1 MSLEVQQNVW
11 FASMLIF
18 RTKRSRTL
26 ISVLLLVW
34 MTAISAPRYASAQAA
49 NNASPRKTWATL
61 QVDKAQ
67 QSKNERNAR
76 NILRNPREPVN
87 AENTEIL
94 ENYLRRYFFARMT
107 VEGNLSELPQYR
119 LETRERCGWTGTKD
133 TSDAGEEMNRIT
145 SSVMHALCN
154 GVFDATVTGGDQQ
167 SVIVIQESVRDSNNQ
182 LRVVRTMADLKS
194 ADRIFNLTGDLI
206 ERNEIT
212 ELAPSTIDFHPAVKL
227 NAMLVLGDLNDKQ
240 PRKGRPET
248 AEPRLNTQM
257 DLIAYLESPEILTD
271 TLLVGA
277 LTGMQRHT
285 HESLDSEQKKRIAKV
300 VLKLVNP
307 QIVSGRNPAAGLWIR
322 RQAIDILGQ
331 LALPNTENFLLKVIE
346 AGNEPVLLRIAAVE
360 AIGQLKLKG
369 LTPATISRFGAGL
382 AQLAADACWEELA
395 AARSPR
401 SSFSPDRLRMRLMA
415 VQSALLGSGEDSGNG
430 LMAIAPAEEGKSLEQ
445 LVDTLK
451 TVDGQIQ
458 TLTVS
463 SDRKRIE
470 DVVRDGAEKFIRLT
484 EAYQEV

>member
-1 MSLEVQQNVW
+1 
-11 FASMLIF
+11 
-18 RTKRSRTL
+18 
-26 ISVLLLVW
+26 
-34 MTAISAPRYASAQAA
+34 MTAVSAPRYSSAQAA
-49 NNASPRKTWATL
+49 KNASPRKTWATL
-61 QVDKAQ
+61 EVDKAQ
-67 QSKNERNAR
+67 QSKNERNVR
-76 NILRNPREPVN
+76 NILRKPTVLINE
-87 AENTEIL
+87 ENTEIL
-94 ENYLRRYFFARMT
+94 EKYLRRYFFARMT
-107 VEGNLSELPQYR
+107 PEGNLSELPQYR
-119 LETRERCGWTGTKD
+119 LETRERCGWTGSKD

-154 GVFDATVTGGDQQ
+154 GVLDATVTGGDQQ
-167 SVIVIQESVRDSNNQ
+167 SVIVIQESIRDSNNQ
-182 LRVVRTMADLKS
+182 LRVVRTVGDLKS
-194 ADRIFNLTGDLI
+194 GDRIFNLAGDLI
-206 ERNEIT
+206 ERSEIT
-212 ELAPSTIDFHPAVKL
+212 ELAPSATDFHPAVKL

-257 DLIAYLESPEILTD
+257 DLIAYLESPGILSD

-277 LTGMQRHT
+277 LTGMQRHA

-307 QIVSGRNPAAGLWIR
+307 QMVSGRNPAAGLWIR

-331 LALPNTENFLLKVIE
+331 LALPKTENFLLKVIE
-346 AGNEPVLLRIAAVE
+346 AENEPVPLRIAAVE
-360 AIGQLKLKG
+360 AVGQLKLDG
-369 LTPATISRFGAGL
+369 LTPASISRFAAGL
-382 AQLAADACWEELA
+382 AQLAADACKEELA
-395 AARSPR
+395 AAMSPR

-458 TLTVS
+458 TLTAAS
-463 SDRKRIE
+463 GRKQVA
-470 DVVRDGAEKFIRLT
+470 VVLRKSVQDFNRFT
-484 EAYQEV
+484 EVDQEV

>member
-1 MSLEVQQNVW
+1 
-11 FASMLIF
+11 
-18 RTKRSRTL
+18 
-26 ISVLLLVW
+26 
-34 MTAISAPRYASAQAA
+34 MTAVSAPRYSSAQAA
-49 NNASPRKTWATL
+49 KNASPRKTWATL
-61 QVDKAQ
+61 EVDKAQ
-67 QSKNERNAR
+67 QSKNERNVR
-76 NILRNPREPVN
+76 NILRKPTVLINE
-87 AENTEIL
+87 ENTEIL
-94 ENYLRRYFFARMT
+94 EKYLRRYFFARMT
-107 VEGNLSELPQYR
+107 LEGNLSELPQYR
-119 LETRERCGWTGTKD
+119 LETRERCGWTGSKD

-154 GVFDATVTGGDQQ
+154 GVLDATVTGGDQQ
-167 SVIVIQESVRDSNNQ
+167 SVIVIQESIRDSNNQ
-182 LRVVRTMADLKS
+182 LRVVRTVGDLKS
-194 ADRIFNLTGDLI
+194 GDRIFNLAGDLI
-206 ERNEIT
+206 ERSEIT
-212 ELAPSTIDFHPAVKL
+212 ELAPSATDFHPAVKL

-257 DLIAYLESPEILTD
+257 DLIAYLESPGILSD

-277 LTGMQRHT
+277 LTGMQRHA

-307 QIVSGRNPAAGLWIR
+307 QMVSGRNPAAGLWIR

-331 LALPNTENFLLKVIE
+331 LALPKTENFLLKVIE
-346 AGNEPVLLRIAAVE
+346 AENEPVPLRIAAVE
-360 AIGQLKLKG
+360 AVGQLKLDG
-369 LTPATISRFGAGL
+369 LTPASISRFAAGL
-382 AQLAADACWEELA
+382 AQLAADACKEELA
-395 AARSPR
+395 AAMSPR

-458 TLTVS
+458 TLTAAS
-463 SDRKRIE
+463 GRKQVA
-470 DVVRDGAEKFIRLT
+470 VVLRKSVQDFNRFT
-484 EAYQEV
+484 EVDQEV

>member
-1 MSLEVQQNVW
+1 
-11 FASMLIF
+11 
-18 RTKRSRTL
+18 
-26 ISVLLLVW
+26 

-67 QSKNERNAR
+67 QSKNERNVR

-87 AENTEIL
+87 AENIEIL

-119 LETRERCGWTGTKD
+119 LETRERCGWTGSKD

-154 GVFDATVTGGDQQ
+154 GVLDATVTGGDQQ

-182 LRVVRTMADLKS
+182 LRVVRTMGDLKS
-194 ADRIFNLTGDLI
+194 GDRIFNLAGDLI
-206 ERNEIT
+206 ERSEIT
-212 ELAPSTIDFHPAVKL
+212 ELAPSATDFHPAVKL

-257 DLIAYLESPEILTD
+257 DLIAYLESPEILSD

-346 AGNEPVLLRIAAVE
+346 
-360 AIGQLKLKG
+360 
-369 LTPATISRFGAGL
+369 RFL
-382 AQLAADACWEELA
+382 
-395 AARSPR
+395 
-401 SSFSPDRLRMRLMA
+401 
-415 VQSALLGSGEDSGNG
+415 N
-430 LMAIAPAEEGKSLEQ
+430 
-445 LVDTLK
+445 
-451 TVDGQIQ
+451 
-458 TLTVS
+458 
-463 SDRKRIE
+463 
-470 DVVRDGAEKFIRLT
+470 
-484 EAYQEV
+484 